1 MSKVL
6 EKIISI
12 RKPKSPISESYRGI
26 RTSIEFSNLDK
37 EMKVINVTSSMQNEG
52 KSTVIANLAVSFAN
66 LEKKVLL
73 LEGDLRNPSVHRM
86 FNISNINGLTDILL
100 KDKAFA
106 ECVHCTDTKNLHVL
120 TCGAIPPN
128 PSELLASNKMTE
140 FVNSLKDRYDYI
152 FIDTP
157 AIGVVTDAGIVSTY
171 SDGCIFVVGAKNA
184 EIETVKISIERLES
198 LGANILGGILN
209 KFEVNKNSSDY
220 YSDYYKKRR
229 RFMKKGKK
237 DKRKREE

>member
-1 MSKVL
+1 MKDL
-6 EKIISI
+6 ITIND
-12 RKPKSPISESYRGI
+12 PKSPISEAYRGI
-26 RTSIEFSNLDK
+26 RTSIQFSNLDK
-37 EMKVINVTSSMQNEG
+37 KIKVINVTSSKQGEG
-52 KSTVIANLAVSFAN
+52 KTTVLANLATTFAN
-66 LEKKVLL
+66 LEKKVLIL
-73 LEGDLRNPSVHRM
+73 DGDLRNPEVHQI
-86 FNISNINGLTDILL
+86 FEVSNDYGLTDVLL
-100 KDKAFA
+100 ENKTFE
-106 ECVHCTDTKNLHVL
+106 ECVYCTNVKNLHVL
-120 TCGAIPPN
+120 TCGSTPPN
-128 PSELLASNKMTE
+128 PSEMLASNKMID
-140 FVNSLKDRYDYI
+140 FVSNLKDRYDYI

-209 KFEVNKNSSDY
+209 KFEVNKGSSDY
-220 YSDYYKKRR
+220 YSDYYNKGR

>member
-1 MSKVL
+1 
-6 EKIISI
+6 
-12 RKPKSPISESYRGI
+12 
-26 RTSIEFSNLDK
+26 
-37 EMKVINVTSSMQNEG
+37 
-52 KSTVIANLAVSFAN
+52 
-66 LEKKVLL
+66 
-73 LEGDLRNPSVHRM
+73 
-86 FNISNINGLTDILL
+86 
-100 KDKAFA
+100 
-106 ECVHCTDTKNLHVL
+106 
-120 TCGAIPPN
+120 
-128 PSELLASNKMTE
+128 MTE

-157 AIGVVTDAGIVSTY
+157 PIGVVTDAGIVSTY
-171 SDGCIFVVGAKNA
+171 SDGCIFVVGAKES

-209 KFEVNKNSSDY
+209 KLEVNKGSSDY

>member
-1 MSKVL
+1 MFEL
-6 EKIISI
+6 
-12 RKPKSPISESYRGI
+12 
-26 RTSIEFSNLDK
+26 SNDY
-37 EMKVINVTSSMQNEG
+37 
-52 KSTVIANLAVSFAN
+52 
-66 LEKKVLL
+66 
-73 LEGDLRNPSVHRM
+73 
-86 FNISNINGLTDILL
+86 GLTDVLL
-100 KDKAFA
+100 ENKTFE
-106 ECVHCTDTKNLHVL
+106 ECVYCTDTKNLHIL
-120 TCGAIPPN
+120 TCGPTPPN
-128 PSELLASNKMTE
+128 PSEMLASNKMTE